1 MTPNSGATNTTLI
14 TFVVVVFVIVRF
26 LYMELKARIVNKKTI
41 WVRPAFLVVVSALL
55 IVLSLNVSGVPPA
68 MIGLMA
74 VAGAVV
80 GWMTG
85 ALVLRFTTFTPVG
98 QPGAVRVLGSKE
110 SVIVWVVALALRF
123 AVRYLFANG
132 GDAVQFALNAFTIV
146 LVTVAFIVVAL
157 GFHRAID
164 RYANGR
170 ASPAVTS

>member
-14 TFVVVVFVIVRF
+14 TFVVLVFVVVRF
-26 LYMELKARIVNKKTI
+26 LYTELKARIVSKKTI

-55 IVLSLNVSGVPPA
+55 ILLSLNVDGVKPA
-68 MIGLMA
+68 MIALMA

-80 GWMTG
+80 GWITG
-85 ALVLRFTTFTPVG
+85 TLVLRFTTFTAVG

-123 AVRYLFANG
+123 AVRYLFAG
-132 GDAVQFALNAFTIV
+132 GDDAVQFALNVFTIV

-164 RYANGR
+164 RN
-170 ASPAVTS
+170 AVTAGG